1 MAIYSLWGET
11 DLPKSEKIVV
21 GQIDLDTGAIYL
33 NYKAHNVGIYITSDG
48 QKYQSFTSDMGDI
61 PSIANQHG
69 LSEEASLAG
78 YARRSD
84 SLGGFKYSILKE
96 VVDEVL
102 SLPPQLFVGLR
113 ALEKIKNGERAVTTI
128 LWDHLISEPK
138 VPMAI
143 NYLSLLKTEKHK

>member
-1 MAIYSLWGET
+1 MAIYSLWGE
-11 DLPKSEKIVV
+11 SEGIKLVV

-33 NYKAHNVGIYITSDG
+33 NHKARNVGMYTTSDG
-48 QKYQSFTSDMGDI
+48 QVYQSFTSDMGDI
-61 PSIANQHG
+61 PNIDNQHG
-69 LSEEASLAG
+69 TSEEASLAG

-96 VVDEVL
+96 VVDKTL
-102 SLPPQLFVGLR
+102 MLAPQLFISLR

-128 LWDHLISEPK
+128 LWDPPIKPV

-143 NYLSLLKTEKHK
+143 NYKLLKNTQKHK